1 MVDPADP
8 SVSHARVAHP
18 GERRHVLLVRARSW
32 TGALPIRDVVETMR
46 ALPVRPVAGAPLFI
60 RGLAMIRG
68 AMLPVVS
75 LCALLGDINEQVGH
89 RFVTVRVGE
98 GRLVALEVNAVLG
111 ARHIDVA
118 ALDAM
123 PPLLSEALP
132 DLVERLGSLDGQVL
146 ALLRS
151 AAVVSDAVWSEI
163 IQKGAR

>member
-1 MVDPADP
+1 
-8 SVSHARVAHP
+8 
-18 GERRHVLLVRARSW
+18 VRA
-32 TGALPIRDVVETMR
+32 
-46 ALPVRPVAGAPLFI
+46 
-60 RGLAMIRG
+60 
-68 AMLPVVS
+68 
-75 LCALLGDINEQVGH
+75 
-89 RFVTVRVGE
+89 GE

-151 AAVVSDAVWSEI
+151 AAVVSDAVWSDVTL
-163 IQKGAR
+163 KGAR